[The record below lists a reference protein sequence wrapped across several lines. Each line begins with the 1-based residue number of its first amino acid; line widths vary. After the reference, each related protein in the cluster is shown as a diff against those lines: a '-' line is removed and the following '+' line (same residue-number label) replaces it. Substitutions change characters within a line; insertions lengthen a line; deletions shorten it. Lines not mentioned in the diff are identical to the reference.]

1 MSKRISEFDKF
12 KNLKIKYNKKPY
24 YFIKEKIKEL
34 LQITQKLNLD
44 NTNKRLIRLYSLL
57 KTIINEGLK

>member
-1 MSKRISEFDKF
+1 MEFY
-12 KNLKIKYNKKPY
+12 LKDG
-24 YFIKEKIKEL
+24 
-34 LQITQKLNLD
+34 ITQKLNLD